1 MCLRSLFR
9 RVVAHLLV
17 YLSKHRVQVR
27 AGLGDV
33 VNVEAGIDFHDG
45 IESIVELV
53 TSGVVG
59 VVWVWEDW
67 EGSGRWWKLEVR
79 VQVLRVVALPVSRL
93 EAFDEAVIQKQ
104 TLLPVAK
111 KWANGD
117 LLSRDSTNEGIV
129 DGDTLQVDVR
139 IGGSDEGVCNVG
151 HVKAGIT
158 LTG

>member
-9 RVVAHLLV
+9 RVVVHLLV
-17 YLSKHRVQVR
+17 YLSQHRVQVR

-151 HVKAGIT
+151 HVEAGIT